1 MSLRGM
7 IGMIGMI
14 GMTMENRRRWLA
26 LVVMAAGM
34 LGGPGPEGVA
44 DDATARPIWPMRQT

>member
-1 MSLRGM
+1 MSMRGM
-7 IGMIGMI
+7 IAMV

-34 LGGPGPEGVA
+34 LVEPGPEGVA
-44 DDATARPIWPMRQT
+44 DGAPARRSGPCG

>member
-7 IGMIGMI
+7 IGLI
-14 GMTMENRRRWLA
+14 GMTMGNRRQWQG

-44 DDATARPIWPMRQT
+44 GGAAARPIRPMRQT

>member
-1 MSLRGM
+1 MSLRGL
-7 IGMIGMI
+7 I
-14 GMTMENRRRWLA
+14 GMTMGNRRRWLA

-44 DDATARPIWPMRQT
+44 DDATARPIRPMRQT